1 METERAPRWGTE
13 SPLRGRTSDRGFQ
26 PPTALE
32 GSSARRSLRM
42 RTNAIEAITGPTS
55 VRTNTSAS
63 SIAPR
68 WRRVLMGAPKMSISG
83 EALDRSDGCTSGAW
97 LGASACGRVAGLG
110 TQTRS
115 RQSVRCN
122 GFCPFPRGIAHP
134 NFGVSIRGVN
144 RGAGKRPQRNW
155 VGRASRKWT
164 SYTRP
169 LSCRERKFRSA
180 GILAIQVA
188 PHRGPLTRHRSVD
201 IRGGE
206 GLPLPAPGLF
216 SPSPLSKGK
225 HPLSKPDKSPVST

>member
-26 PPTALE
+26 PPTALQ

-42 RTNAIEAITGPTS
+42 RTYAIEAFTGPTS

-122 GFCPFPRGIAHP
+122 GFCLFPRGNGRP
-134 NFGVSIRGVN
+134 NFGVSSRGAEDSPLESDASIRENPLNPRCPPGIRGRDDDSKVPYPAVYFPSN
-144 RGAGKRPQRNW
+144 K
-155 VGRASRKWT
+155 V
-164 SYTRP
+164 
-169 LSCRERKFRSA
+169 
-180 GILAIQVA
+180 
-188 PHRGPLTRHRSVD
+188 RHPCQD
-201 IRGGE
+201 DG
-206 GLPLPAPGLF
+206 
-216 SPSPLSKGK
+216 SKV
-225 HPLSKPDKSPVST
+225 L